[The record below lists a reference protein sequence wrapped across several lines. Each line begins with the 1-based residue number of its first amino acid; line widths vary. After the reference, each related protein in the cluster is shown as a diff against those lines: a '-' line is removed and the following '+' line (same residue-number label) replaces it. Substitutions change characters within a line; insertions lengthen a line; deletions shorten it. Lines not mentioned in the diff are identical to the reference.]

1 MNIQLN
7 YFGMLTEVTGCTS
20 EQMETDSNKIGDLLS
35 ELVNR
40 YPGLEEKQF
49 QIAQNQE
56 IVTKDEVLSGAE
68 IALLPPFSGG

>member
-20 EQMETDSNKIGDLLS
+20 EEVETRSTKIDDLIS
-35 ELVNR
+35 ELLYK
-40 YPGLEEKQF
+40 YPDLKNTQF

-56 IVTKDEVLSGAE
+56 IVTKEELLSGAQ